1 MMLLVFAKSGDSFI
15 IKKICGNPE
24 TKKHLKNLG
33 FIVGG
38 EVSVINENEGDMI
51 VNVKESRI
59 AVSKELAQQIMV

>member
-1 MMLLVFAKSGDSFI
+1 MMPLVFAKSGDSFI

>member
-1 MMLLVFAKSGDSFI
+1 MRQSR
-15 IKKICGNPE
+15 N
-24 TKKHLKNLG
+24 KKHLKNLG